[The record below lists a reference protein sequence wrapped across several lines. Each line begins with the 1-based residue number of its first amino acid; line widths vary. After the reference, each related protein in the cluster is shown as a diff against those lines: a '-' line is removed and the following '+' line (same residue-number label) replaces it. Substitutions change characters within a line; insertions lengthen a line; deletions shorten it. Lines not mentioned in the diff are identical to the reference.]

1 MQLIT
6 YNVATI
12 TVTGRVIPQSNVI
25 YTDAASEKSIKADL
39 ARELNVSVE
48 AVVVSELSRKSV

>member
-6 YNVATI
+6 YNVAVV
-12 TVTGRVIPQSNVI
+12 TVTGRVVPQSNVI

-39 ARELNVSVE
+39 ARELNVSAE
-48 AVVVSELSRKSV
+48 AVIISELSRKSV